1 MRNTNQCRTCITNLA
16 LKSKV
21 VLQCV
26 VFVLWSGG
34 FRKDSL
40 VQLLLVLIFFH
51 CGKEIVLLGKKKK
64 DNVVLIAV
72 CSEFMAK
79 GEKKIKV
86 LLLYVCEC
94 FCDSSLYG

>member
-21 VLQCV
+21 VLKCV

-51 CGKEIVLLGKKKK
+51 CGKEIVLLGKKK